1 MRMNAAASTGFVLA
15 IGLLTGGLLVAA
27 GPGPDC
33 QLDRIGDTCDP
44 PTDYG
49 LLLTE
54 WAYSSLP
61 GAGLALLLL
70 LLFWKV
76 RRRQTR

>member
-1 MRMNAAASTGFVLA
+1 MRREAGAAAAFVLLV
-15 IGLLTGGLLVAA
+15 GVLTGGLLVAL

-49 LLLTE
+49 SLLTE
-54 WAYSSLP
+54 WAYLAVP
-61 GAGLALLLL
+61 GMGLALLLL
-70 LLFWKV
+70 LLFWATP
-76 RRRQTR
+76 RRTG